1 MASGPSIPNPADAA
15 VSGMQADLA
24 NYPQN
29 YLVNAAAQEGG
40 KVTVGGKTY
49 DFTGLGN
56 AAQSLGM
63 SDQMAQTLLDI
74 QNNYGAQFV
83 QQRLADLQQSDPVG
97 YAARKQLFDKIL
109 TDSQSAPPNSQM
121 SGALQTQVNSMLTN
135 AGQLDPQSRQQV
147 QQGVRSQQAARGI
160 TQGNAP
166 AAEEATATVQAQDA
180 LRSQQQQTAAQY
192 LQSGVSPQ
200 DIQYRKI
207 QQDLANLGAFQ
218 NNQTPEA
225 QFASLSSAG
234 NGAAPF
240 TATNYQTPATLSPQ
254 QATQTGIGFGQQN
267 YQTAQNQANPW
278 LAGLSLG
285 TGALNLAG
293 NLGWQ
298 PFSTQMSGGFP
309 TSPAPAV
316 GGGFGLLPNGTP
328 ATAGDYAAGR
338 VAG

>member
-1 MASGPSIPNPADAA
+1 MASGPKIPDPSQASI
-15 VSGMQADLA
+15 SGMQADLA

-29 YLVNAAAQEGG
+29 WLVNAAAQEGG
-40 KVTVGGKTY
+40 KVTVDGKTY

-56 AAQSLGM
+56 AAQSIGM
-63 SDQMAQTLLDI
+63 SDKMAQALLDI
-74 QNNYGAQFV
+74 QNNYGSQYV

-109 TDSQSAPPNSQM
+109 ADSKANPPNAQM
-121 SGALQTQVNSMLTN
+121 SGALQDQVNQMLGG
-135 AGQLDPQSRQQV
+135 AGNLDPQSRQQI
-147 QQGVRSQQAARGI
+147 QQGVRSGQAASGI
-160 TQGNAP
+160 TLGNAP
-166 AAEEATATVQAQDA
+166 AAQEAVATVNAQDA
-180 LRSQQQQTAAQY
+180 LRTQQQQTAEQY

-225 QFASLSSAG
+225 QFGSLSSAG

-240 TATNYQTPATLSPQ
+240 TATNYQTPATLNPQ
-254 QATQTGIGFGQQN
+254 QATQTGVNFANTN
-267 YQTAQNQANPW
+267 YATAQNQANPW
-278 LAGLSLG
+278 LAGLSIG
-285 TGALNLAG
+285 TGTLNLAG

-298 PFSTQMSGGFP
+298 PFAAGAGG
-309 TSPAPAV
+309 AGAV
-316 GGGFGLLPNGTP
+316 GAGYGTLPTGTP
-328 ATAGDYAAGR
+328 ATAGDYAAGA